1 MSHYHKNFITTVIDL
16 YGLELEDHQVDSLI
30 ETWLQ
35 KYDDSWIV
43 KAIVESL
50 YRGRYKIKSVD
61 NILKDWH
68 RLGKP
73 RYNFTPEYEREIL
86 QNLPALTDFT
96 ANSPPLTA
104 EPEPEPE
111 LSIEPDLDANFPK
124 HQPPALS
131 SEHLNPE
138 ESAPF
143 QYHNHSIPPDRST
156 NSALGVIVTVEEP
169 KVADGDCLDTS
180 CSDKYHSFIYVPTS
194 LAILQG
200 KVYVS
205 RERQNHLKADR
216 IIAHPVKLQLFHTL
230 KAIVDPNNH
239 HQAEV
244 DTLPV
249 EDTNTNLP
257 HYTHFHLPIEEQYL

>member
-1 MSHYHKNFITTVIDL
+1 MSHFHKNFITTVIAL
-16 YGLELEDHQVDSLI
+16 YGLELDDNRVESII

-35 KYDDSWIV
+35 TYDDSWIV

-86 QNLPALTDFT
+86 QNLPALTDST
-96 ANSPPLTA
+96 AASLPLTA
-104 EPEPEPE
+104 DSDLDSDSEPEP
-111 LSIEPDLDANFPK
+111 LNANFPK
-124 HQPPALS
+124 NQPPGLNS
-131 SEHLNPE
+131 QHLNPE

-143 QYHNHSIPPDRST
+143 QCHNHSIPPDRST

-169 KVADGDCLDTS
+169 KVTDGDGLDTS
-180 CSDKYHSFIYVPTS
+180 CSDKCSSFIYVPTS

-205 RERQNHLKADR
+205 SERQNHLKADR

-239 HQAEV
+239 QQSEV
-244 DTLPV
+244 DGSPV
-249 EDTNTNLP
+249 GGTKANLP